1 MPARSGGTSEKRDGA
16 VVFPQRVWGP
26 GDGPEATLRS
36 RRVSDPINI
45 GDFEV
50 IARARMEPSAFDYY
64 AGGANDERTVADN
77 LRAFERWV
85 IRPRM
90 LAGVREADTSTTVL
104 GLPLNLPV
112 ALAPTAFNRLGH
124 PDGEL
129 AAARAAGAA
138 GTLMCSSTIASSSLE
153 EIAAAAAGPLWFQLY
168 VYRDRDVTRDLVRRA
183 EAAGYT
189 ALVLTVDT
197 PRLGRRERDV
207 RNRFTLPADISIRN
221 LERYGTPEALRWT
234 AASNFTEYVHKLLD
248 DSLTWESVDWL
259 RTITALPI
267 VIKGILTAEDAE
279 LCVQH
284 GVSAIVVSNHGG
296 RQLDGAIATM
306 DALPEVVRQVAGRV
320 PVLLDSGVRRGTD
333 VFKALAVGASA
344 VLIGRAYLWGL
355 ASDGEAGV
363 RKVLEMFRSELEL
376 AMALAGCASV
386 RAITPAHVARRGC

>member
-1 MPARSGGTSEKRDGA
+1 
-16 VVFPQRVWGP
+16 
-26 GDGPEATLRS
+26 
-36 RRVSDPINI
+36 VSDPINI
-45 GDFEV
+45 ADFEV
-50 IARARMEPSAFDYY
+50 LARARMEPSAFDYY

-90 LAGVREADTSTTVL
+90 LVGVREADTSTTVL
-104 GLPLNLPV
+104 GVPLRLPV

-124 PDGEL
+124 PDGEI

-153 EIAAAAAGPLWFQLY
+153 EIAAAATGPLWFQLY

-183 EAAGYT
+183 EAAGYQ
-189 ALVLTVDT
+189 ALMLTVDT

-207 RNRFTLPADISIRN
+207 RNKFTLPADISIRN
-221 LERYGTPEALRWT
+221 LERYGTPEALRW
-234 AASNFTEYVHKLLD
+234 AASSNFTEYVHKLLD

-259 RTITALPI
+259 RTITALPV
-267 VIKGILTAEDAE
+267 VIKGVLTAEDAE

-284 GVSAIVVSNHGG
+284 GISAIVVSNHGG

-320 PVLLDSGVRRGTD
+320 PVLLDGGVRRGTD
-333 VFKALAVGASA
+333 VFKALAVGASG

-363 RKVLEMFRSELEL
+363 RKVLEILCTELEL
-376 AMALAGCASV
+376 AMALAGCSSV
-386 RAITPAHVARRGC
+386 RAITPAHVAARAS